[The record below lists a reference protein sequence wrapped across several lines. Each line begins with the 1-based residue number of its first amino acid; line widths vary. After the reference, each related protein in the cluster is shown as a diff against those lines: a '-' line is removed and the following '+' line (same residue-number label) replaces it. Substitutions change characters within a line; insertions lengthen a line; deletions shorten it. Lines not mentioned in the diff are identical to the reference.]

1 MDQLEPRVRAVCDLN
16 VAEAREYGG
25 RHEYDGLPQDL
36 SPDGVAAGLS
46 RLAAA
51 RERGTPQDDP
61 HDEAQLRAF
70 EDLQRVAYG
79 ELQLHRRNP
88 LYHLGEL
95 DLASYDKDYA
105 PQAERHAARAAHLA
119 AWPAVIDAAVSSLDL
134 VPAPVAASL
143 LGGIRGLAAG
153 IPADADPGAR
163 DAALAAHQRLVAHL
177 EEAAVSGPP
186 RRRSAGARSPR
197 CCPPPRRSAWTS
209 TTSPPGPTPN
219 ATGCAP
225 GWTPRPP

>member
-51 RERGTPQDDP
+51 REGGAAQDDP

-105 PQAERHAARAAHLA
+105 PQAERHAARRRPPGRLA
-119 AWPAVIDAAVSSLDL
+119 RGDRRGGQPRSSWY
-134 VPAPVAASL
+134 
-143 LGGIRGLAAG
+143 R
-153 IPADADPGAR
+153 PGR
-163 DAALAAHQRLVAHL
+163 RLTA
-177 EEAAVSGPP
+177 
-186 RRRSAGARSPR
+186 RRRSAASPPGSRPTPTRAPGTRPCPRTSAWSRTSRRPRSPGR
-197 CCPPPRRSAWTS
+197 RTRRSAR
-209 TTSPPGPTPN
+209 
-219 ATGCAP
+219 A
-225 GWTPRPP
+225 R